1 MRKYLFGLLIFLIGC
16 STQIDE
22 RILGIWNVK
31 SSFYKA
37 TYKIEKLDKNLVGKV
52 IYYNDDTTIIKET
65 GSNKDI
71 FLKNI
76 TYKNDVFVD
85 AISGA
90 TQTNS
95 ENLKIKIKH
104 KDTLEVTS
112 YIMHKP
118 LIEIWVRKQ

>member
-1 MRKYLFGLLIFLIGC
+1 MKRYLFGLLIFLIGC
-16 STQIDE
+16 STRIDE
-22 RILGIWNVK
+22 RILGIWNVQ

-37 TYKIEKLDKNLVGKV
+37 TYKIEKQANKLVGKV
-52 IYYNDDTTIIKET
+52 IYYNDDTTIIRET
-65 GSNKDI
+65 GTDKDI
-71 FLKNI
+71 FLNNL
-76 TYKNDVFVD
+76 TYKDDTFVD

-95 ENLKIKIKH
+95 DNLKIKIKH

>member
-1 MRKYLFGLLIFLIGC
+1 MKRYLFGLLIFLIGC

-22 RILGIWNVK
+22 RILGIWNVQ

-37 TYKIEKLDKNLVGKV
+37 TYKIEKQANKLVGKV
-52 IYYNDDTTIIKET
+52 IYYNDDTTIIRET
-65 GSNKDI
+65 GTDKDI
-71 FLKNI
+71 FLNNL
-76 TYKNDVFVD
+76 TYKDDTFVD

-95 ENLKIKIKH
+95 DNLKIKIKH

>member
-1 MRKYLFGLLIFLIGC
+1 MKRYLFGLLIFLIGC
-16 STQIDE
+16 STQIDK
-22 RILGIWNVK
+22 RILGIWDVQ

-37 TYKIEKLDKNLVGKV
+37 TYKIEKQANKLVGKV
-52 IYYNDDTTIIKET
+52 IYYNDDTTIIRET
-65 GSNKDI
+65 GTDKDI
-71 FLKNI
+71 FLNNL
-76 TYKNDVFVD
+76 TYKNNTFVD

-95 ENLKIKIKH
+95 NNLKIKIKH

>member
-1 MRKYLFGLLIFLIGC
+1 MKRYLFGLLIFLIGC

-22 RILGIWNVK
+22 RILGIWDVQ

-37 TYKIEKLDKNLVGKV
+37 TYKIEKQANKLVGKV
-52 IYYNDDTTIIKET
+52 IYYNDDTTIIRET
-65 GSNKDI
+65 GTDKDI
-71 FLKNI
+71 FLNNL
-76 TYKNDVFVD
+76 TYKDDTFVD

-95 ENLKIKIKH
+95 DNLKIKIKH

>member
-1 MRKYLFGLLIFLIGC
+1 MKRYLFGLLIFLIGC

-22 RILGIWNVK
+22 RILGIWNVQ

-37 TYKIEKLDKNLVGKV
+37 TYKIEKQANKLIGKV
-52 IYYNDDTTIIKET
+52 IYYNDDTTIIRET
-65 GSNKDI
+65 GTDKDI
-71 FLKNI
+71 FLNNL
-76 TYKNDVFVD
+76 TYKDDTFVD

-95 ENLKIKIKH
+95 DNLKIKIKH